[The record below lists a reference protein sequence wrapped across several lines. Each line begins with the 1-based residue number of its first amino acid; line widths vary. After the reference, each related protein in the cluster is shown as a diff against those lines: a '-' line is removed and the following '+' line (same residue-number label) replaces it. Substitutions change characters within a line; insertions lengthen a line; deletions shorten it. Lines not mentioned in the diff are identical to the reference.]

1 MNYLKMALWLGLPV
15 LAGLMVAE
23 TFDPVEYVSPTR
35 SEAPLPAQH
44 LKTPAYVRGIY
55 MSSWVAGTPSLRK
68 GLISFIDDSEL
79 NSVVIDVK
87 DYTGQVS
94 FLVSDAKLL
103 AAGYG
108 ENRISDLA
116 GLIGELHSKNI
127 YVIGRISVFQDPIL
141 ARSRPEL
148 AIKKKSGVLWEDKK
162 GLAWIDPAAKDAWEY
177 TVLVGREAE
186 RAGFD
191 ELNFDYIRFASDGDL
206 SSMVYPFWDQKTPKA
221 EVMEEF
227 FKYLSA
233 QLESS
238 EVPISADIFGLT
250 TWNTDDL
257 NIGQVLETAARHF
270 DYVSP
275 MVYPSHYPPEFQ
287 GYKNPAD
294 HPYEIIKTA
303 MDRARERLVVMGTDP
318 KKLRPWIQDFD
329 LGADYDVSMVKLE
342 KQAVYDAGLESWL
355 SWDPANRYNREAYHR
370 GL

>member
-1 MNYLKMALWLGLPV
+1 MKRFHMVLLLGLPV
-15 LAGLMVAE
+15 LAGIMVVR
-23 TFDPVEYVSPTR
+23 TFEPVEYVSPAR
-35 SEAPLPAQH
+35 SETPPPVRH
-44 LKTPAYVRGIY
+44 LETPAYVRGIY
-55 MSSWVAGTPSLRK
+55 MTSWVAGTPSLRK
-68 GLISFIDDSEL
+68 GLVSFLEDSEL
-79 NSVVIDVK
+79 NAVVIDVK

-94 FLVSDAKLL
+94 FLVSDSKLRT
-103 AAGYG
+103 AGYG
-108 ENRISDLA
+108 ENRIPDLA
-116 GLIGELHSKNI
+116 ALIQELHSKNI

-141 ARSRPEL
+141 VHSRPEL
-148 AIKKKSGVLWEDKK
+148 AIKKRSGAVWKDRK

-177 TVLVGREAE
+177 AVLIGREAE
-186 RAGFD
+186 KLGFD

-206 SSMVYPFWDQKTPKA
+206 PDMVYPFWDQKTPKS
-221 EVMEEF
+221 EVIEEF

-238 EVPISADIFGLT
+238 KIPISADIFGLT

-257 NIGQVLETAARHF
+257 NIGQVLEITVRHF

-287 GYKNPAD
+287 GYKNPAA

-303 MDRARERLVVMGTDP
+303 LDRARERLVATGADP

-355 SWDPANRYNREAYHR
+355 SWDPSNVYSRGAYY
-370 GL
+370 